1 MVEATAT
8 AMKRKYL
15 VSGDLRAIV
24 SRWIGDNGPFYLPDK
39 HVFEKLQTA
48 LVAKLKEILF
58 PDGVEVVYLHWDML
72 KTGMLVLIS
81 KHAGDC
87 PVISLDD
94 VYVEKGVADIYFDSC
109 RIVKWSK
116 HEAQTDWF
124 CGWTEIGRGSRT
136 PNLGVAAQLER
147 IVNQGRIKRMQDK
160 RVVVVDDGTWTLQS
174 LVAFQKLLSENDIR
188 VEKFIVGIEICPT
201 NESQPEEEVLGRPFF
216 WVEKYARKDVVD
228 WVGERD
234 FFPGIGFSG
243 RTIGEQVENSFSSA
257 VMREHYYAVPMEG
270 NYGAPYLLPLGN
282 PVAWANIP
290 PKSAKEF
297 SLYCLDLT
305 IQLYQAI
312 EAETRRITKN
322 PTHIRVKDLERP
334 PYFFRKHGD
343 EAIVD
348 ELEKAKQYLT
358 ENFK

>member
-1 MVEATAT
+1 MESSTV
-8 AMKRKYL
+8 KRKYL

-39 HVFEKLQTA
+39 QVFEKLQAA
-48 LVAKLKEILF
+48 LVAKLTEIMA
-58 PDGVEVVYLHWDML
+58 PRDIEVVYLPWDYL

-87 PVISLDD
+87 PIISLDN
-94 VYVEKGVADIYFDSC
+94 VYVEKGVADIYFDTN

-116 HEAQTDWF
+116 HDALVDWQS
-124 CGWTEIGRGSRT
+124 GWTEIGRGSRSSA
-136 PNLGVAAQLER
+136 LGISAQMDR

-174 LVAFQKLLSENDIR
+174 LAAFQKLLAEFDIR
-188 VEKFIVGIEICPT
+188 VEKFIVGIEIRPA
-201 NESQPEEEVLGRPFF
+201 NETVAEEDVLGRPFH
-216 WVEKYARKDVVD
+216 WVEKYAREDVID

-234 FFPGIGFSG
+234 FFPGVGLSG
-243 RTIGEQVENSFSSA
+243 RKLGEKVESGFESKT
-257 VMREHYYAVPMEG
+257 MQEHYYAVPMEG

-290 PKSAKEF
+290 KKSAKEF

-305 IQLYQAI
+305 TQLYQEI
-312 EAETRRITKN
+312 ETETKRITKN
-322 PTHIRVKDLERP
+322 PTCVRVKDLERP
-334 PYFFRKHGD
+334 PYFFRKQAD
-343 EAIVD
+343 ESVVD
-348 ELEKAKQYLT
+348 ELQKAKLYLT